1 MLVQFRGR
9 TITACYDVRQDA
21 KVLLEVLQLLCPLQ
35 SGTLTMVNSETNK
48 VVKPEESFQAQGITT
63 ESVIYLY
70 VLFQSWVQYGDQ
82 RVRIS
87 YYEGDSVSSV
97 LRDTLQFF
105 HIEASPKKYQLY
117 DSNLHLIKAN
127 ATVEQSGLDSH
138 LYLKEI
144 TRDILLTIHFNSD
157 IEIATKS
164 TSTIKQV
171 KKSVLQKFFRNLYC
185 SEYDDGFIILKESD
199 PTFSLQESKTVDY
212 YNLTSSSRLLLQPS
226 GIPVVL
232 SNSEKLL
239 GNSLQPNLS
248 FQKELQRRRNEVKE
262 WKQKQIQEMEET
274 MQRKQKERI
283 FVNLELPSKN
293 CLKIACST
301 DELIMDILKRGV
313 AFLLHCSPSSDD
325 LRKYYVRLEGSSQD
339 LLLSEKPL
347 WQYNINSNSKLL
359 LCKRYD

>member
-1 MLVQFRGR
+1 M
-9 TITACYDVRQDA
+9 
-21 KVLLEVLQLLCPLQ
+21 
-35 SGTLTMVNSETNK
+35 
-48 VVKPEESFQAQGITT
+48 
-63 ESVIYLY
+63 
-70 VLFQSWVQYGDQ
+70 
-82 RVRIS
+82 
-87 YYEGDSVSSV
+87 
-97 LRDTLQFF
+97 
-105 HIEASPKKYQLY
+105 
-117 DSNLHLIKAN
+117 
-127 ATVEQSGLDSH
+127 
-138 LYLKEI
+138 
-144 TRDILLTIHFNSD
+144 
-157 IEIATKS
+157 
-164 TSTIKQV
+164 
-171 KKSVLQKFFRNLYC
+171 
-185 SEYDDGFIILKESD
+185 
-199 PTFSLQESKTVDY
+199 
-212 YNLTSSSRLLLQPS
+212 
-226 GIPVVL
+226 VL

-239 GNSLQPNLS
+239 GNSLQPNLC

-359 LCKRYD
+359 CRFV

>member
-1 MLVQFRGR
+1 M
-9 TITACYDVRQDA
+9 
-21 KVLLEVLQLLCPLQ
+21 
-35 SGTLTMVNSETNK
+35 
-48 VVKPEESFQAQGITT
+48 
-63 ESVIYLY
+63 
-70 VLFQSWVQYGDQ
+70 
-82 RVRIS
+82 
-87 YYEGDSVSSV
+87 
-97 LRDTLQFF
+97 
-105 HIEASPKKYQLY
+105 
-117 DSNLHLIKAN
+117 
-127 ATVEQSGLDSH
+127 
-138 LYLKEI
+138 
-144 TRDILLTIHFNSD
+144 
-157 IEIATKS
+157 
-164 TSTIKQV
+164 
-171 KKSVLQKFFRNLYC
+171 
-185 SEYDDGFIILKESD
+185 
-199 PTFSLQESKTVDY
+199 
-212 YNLTSSSRLLLQPS
+212 
-226 GIPVVL
+226 VL

-283 FVNLELPSKN
+283 FVNLELPSKI

-359 LCKRYD
+359 CRFV

>member
-1 MLVQFRGR
+1 M
-9 TITACYDVRQDA
+9 
-21 KVLLEVLQLLCPLQ
+21 
-35 SGTLTMVNSETNK
+35 
-48 VVKPEESFQAQGITT
+48 
-63 ESVIYLY
+63 
-70 VLFQSWVQYGDQ
+70 
-82 RVRIS
+82 
-87 YYEGDSVSSV
+87 
-97 LRDTLQFF
+97 
-105 HIEASPKKYQLY
+105 
-117 DSNLHLIKAN
+117 
-127 ATVEQSGLDSH
+127 
-138 LYLKEI
+138 
-144 TRDILLTIHFNSD
+144 
-157 IEIATKS
+157 
-164 TSTIKQV
+164 
-171 KKSVLQKFFRNLYC
+171 
-185 SEYDDGFIILKESD
+185 
-199 PTFSLQESKTVDY
+199 
-212 YNLTSSSRLLLQPS
+212 
-226 GIPVVL
+226 VL

-301 DELIMDILKRGV
+301 DELIKDILKRGV

-359 LCKRYD
+359 CRFV